1 MTATRIL
8 LPVLVQIGLT
18 FFLQFWMAYERISA
32 LKRREVRVPDIALGQ
47 RVWPERATQISN
59 AFHNQLELP
68 LLFYVLVALALV
80 TSRVDDTLIWLAW
93 LFVIL
98 RFVHAFIHTTGNRVQ
113 PRFYAYLAGSLVLVA
128 MWMRFALSV
137 GGSA

>member
-1 MTATRIL
+1 
-8 LPVLVQIGLT
+8 
-18 FFLQFWMAYERISA
+18 MAYERISA
-32 LKRREVRVPDIALGQ
+32 LKRREVRVPDLALGQ

>member
-1 MTATRIL
+1 MTATSIL

-32 LKRREVRVPDIALGQ
+32 LRRREVRVPDIALGE
-47 RVWPERATQISN
+47 RAWPERATQISN

-80 TSRVDDTLIWLAW
+80 TGRADGTLVWMAW

-98 RFVHAFIHTTGNRVQ
+98 RFVHALIHTTGNRVQ
-113 PRFYAYLAGSLVLVA
+113 PRFYAYVAGSLVLLA
-128 MWMRFALSV
+128 MWIRFALSV
-137 GGSA
+137 VGGV